1 MNCLKCGRETSADDV
16 FCQDC
21 LSEMAKHPV
30 NPGTVVLL
38 PRRKE
43 TPAPKKA
50 PKRHVFSLEEQVAS
64 LRKWVISLLLMLMLC
79 LIAIVLMI
87 KPTLHYAL
95 DEHFEIGQNYSSV
108 TTDASEGT
116 SDTAEQTDP

>member
-1 MNCLKCGRETSADDV
+1 MNCLKCGRETRGEDV

-21 LSEMAKHPV
+21 LAEMAKHPV
-30 NPGTVVLL
+30 NPGAVVLL

-43 TPAPKKA
+43 TPVVKKT
-50 PKRHVFSLEEQVAS
+50 PKRHVLSLEEQVES
-64 LRKWVISLLLMLMLC
+64 LRKWVISLLLALAVC
-79 LIAIVLMI
+79 IIAIVIMI

-108 TTDASEGT
+108 ESTNE
-116 SDTAEQTDP
+116 EPTDPAE